1 MWNGTPKRAFGEME
15 VFFRR
20 AGADLE
26 QSVTLPYTF
35 LTLLTERAWRSIL
48 LKSPEAGEG
57 WEER

>member
-1 MWNGTPKRAFGEME
+1 ME